1 MGLKILHNPRCSKS
15 RQTLAIL
22 SDNGIDVDIIEYLKD
37 VPSEKTLRQIINIL
51 GIKPRE
57 LLRKGEVVYKENNLR
72 REDLTDDD
80 LIQFML
86 DNPILIERPIVYDDN
101 RAIIGRPPENV
112 LIFLKW
118 IKKIKTLI
126 KDSKIKQT
134 IDR

>member
-37 VPSEKTLRQIINIL
+37 VPSEKTLRQIIDIL
-51 GIKPRE
+51 SIKPRE

-86 DNPILIERPIVYDDN
+86 DNPILIERPIVYDDK
-101 RAIIGRPPENV
+101 RAVIGRPPDNV
-112 LIFLKW
+112 LKLIKW
-118 IKKIKTLI
+118 LRKIKN
-126 KDSKIKQT
+126 
-134 IDR
+134 

>member
-37 VPSEKTLRQIINIL
+37 VPSEKTLRQIIDIL

-86 DNPILIERPIVYDDN
+86 DNPILIERPIVYDDK
-101 RAIIGRPPENV
+101 RAVIGRPPDNAV
-112 LIFLKW
+112 SYTHL
-118 IKKIKTLI
+118 TLPT
-126 KDSKIKQT
+126 KA
-134 IDR
+134 

>member
-37 VPSEKTLRQIINIL
+37 VPSKETLRQIINIL
-51 GIKPRE
+51 GIKPRD
-57 LLRKGEVVYKENNLR
+57 LLRKGEAVYKENDLK

-86 DNPILIERPIVYDDN
+86 DNPILIERPIVYDDE
-101 RAIIGRPPENV
+101 RAVIGRPPDNV
-112 LIFLKW
+112 LKLIKW
-118 IKKIKTLI
+118 LRKIKN
-126 KDSKIKQT
+126 
-134 IDR
+134 